1 MRSQVERLTKL
12 STDLLDLSRMDAGQL
27 RVEREPVDLS
37 SVVATLAR
45 ELEHVA
51 EASGHVLDTERD
63 GSAWCTADEERVLQI
78 GRALVVNGLVH
89 TPAGTRLVVRSRR
102 RGSRAQLEV
111 ADNGPGIPPEKR
123 EAVFER
129 FYRVEGGVAS
139 GSGLGLAIAR
149 EVARLMD
156 GGVRLESA
164 PGRTVVTLDLP
175 GTEPVEPPAIAAGPF
190 SRENGPAR
198 G

>member
-1 MRSQVERLTKL
+1 
-12 STDLLDLSRMDAGQL
+12 
-27 RVEREPVDLS
+27 
-37 SVVATLAR
+37 VVATLGR

-51 EASGHVLDTERD
+51 EASGHALDTESD
-63 GSAWCTADEERVLQI
+63 GRAWCTADEERVLQI

-89 TPAGTRLVVRSRR
+89 TPAGTRLVVRARV
-102 RGSRAQLEV
+102 RGSRAELEV
-111 ADNGPGIPPEKR
+111 ADNGPGIPPQQR

-156 GGVRLESA
+156 GGVRLEST
-164 PGRTVVTLDLP
+164 PGRTVVTLELP
-175 GTEPVEPPAIAAGPF
+175 GTEPVESHETVF
-190 SRENGPAR
+190 T
-198 G
+198 